1 MLNMTDPEYVVCRS
15 CGEWMAFG
23 GYDVVCDNC
32 GACDWAPA
40 DEFGNEL
47 SDEDIE
53 RLGIRTQEG

>member
-1 MLNMTDPEYVVCRS
+1 
-15 CGEWMAFG
+15 MAFG